1 MMLKQV
7 QGISQVINWWLW
19 ISPIAK
25 HIHFPQVA
33 FILIY
38 LEADSEDPLVDGGPM
53 NRRNEADI
61 HGFIDI
67 G

>member
-1 MMLKQV
+1 MMLKQA

-38 LEADSEDPLVDGGPM
+38 LEADSEDPFSWWWAY
-53 NRRNEADI
+53 E
-61 HGFIDI
+61 
-67 G
+67 